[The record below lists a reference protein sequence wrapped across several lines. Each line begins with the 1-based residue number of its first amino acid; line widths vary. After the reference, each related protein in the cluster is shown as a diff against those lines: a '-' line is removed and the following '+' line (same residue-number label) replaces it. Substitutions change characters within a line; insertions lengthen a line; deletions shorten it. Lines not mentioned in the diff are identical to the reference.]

1 VRGSPFAGARRSR
14 GASRDDRYAVL
25 RRSNHD
31 VLAGG
36 TTFRSGSRT
45 GRVLHSSP
53 VRSATP
59 RPLRRVVGQTFH
71 LCRTLHIR
79 IAEGRRRHRPM
90 DKDMDSLIG
99 FLAFLPDAMRNA
111 DDRLFAAIWLGI
123 LGWFWFNILR
133 TPYEARISPD
143 GSVRFRG
150 LARTVVVA
158 AADIREIRGLSG
170 GYGMMIGHASGRLWL
185 RMGFTENFQFL
196 TRIRQ
201 LNPSVR
207 FRGI

>member
-1 VRGSPFAGARRSR
+1 
-14 GASRDDRYAVL
+14 
-25 RRSNHD
+25 
-31 VLAGG
+31 
-36 TTFRSGSRT
+36 
-45 GRVLHSSP
+45 
-53 VRSATP
+53 
-59 RPLRRVVGQTFH
+59 
-71 LCRTLHIR
+71 
-79 IAEGRRRHRPM
+79 M
-90 DKDMDSLIG
+90 DKDMASPVPERPDGPSVYRIGSYAYLFLAVVVFFTLIG

-150 LARTVVVA
+150 LARTVIVA

-170 GYGMMIGHASGRLWL
+170 GYGMMIGHASGRIWL